1 MIGSGA
7 IETQQLLAASVL
19 PGSAVIVPGQE
30 TSNDT
35 QQSIT
40 AAAGPAATV
49 QANSKVGG
57 ASAVLAR
64 SPLVAVLSAMAASVL
79 AVAVSI

>member
-7 IETQQLLAASVL
+7 IETQQLLTASVL

-35 QQSIT
+35 QQSVT